1 VSQVVVMLGFDDAT
15 DAALRAVWQRL
26 ADAGLHHAV
35 DPRHRPHLSVAVVEV
50 DDDGEVVAELDE
62 ARRSLVAV
70 PVEWAGLGVFPPTGD
85 GGNGTV
91 HAAPVATAGLIG
103 LQAEL
108 YGRLAGAGLDLTGE
122 HPFLVPGRWTP
133 HSTLLTDLDED
144 GIAAAV
150 VAALPAFPIPSGRV
164 EHLVLAPKARDTE
177 IWSGPLVLA

>member
-1 VSQVVVMLGFDDAT
+1 MLGFDDAT
-15 DAALRAVWQRL
+15 DATLRAVWQRL
-26 ADAGLHHAV
+26 AGAGLHHAL

-50 DDDGEVVAELDE
+50 DDDREIVALLDQ

-70 PVEWAGLGVFPPTGD
+70 PVEWAGLGVFPPTDD

-91 HAAPVATAGLIG
+91 HAAPVVTAGLIG

-108 YGRLAGAGLDLTGE
+108 YGLLSSADLDVTGD

-133 HSTLLTDLDED
+133 HSTLLTGLDED

-150 VAALPAFPIPSGRV
+150 VAALPAFPLPPGRV
-164 EHLVLAPKARDTE
+164 EDLVLAPKARDAE
-177 IWSGPLVLA
+177 VWSGPLVLA